1 MTKLVRLDTSF
12 VHRGEIHP
20 RLSGIDYELMA
31 AENDLGTWNGVARSA
46 VQSGVGQ
53 PGRCG

>member
-12 VHRGEIHP
+12 VQRGEIHP

-31 AENDLGTWNGVARSA
+31 AENDLGTCNGVARSA